1 MSKISRRN
9 FIKGA
14 GVAALAVA
22 AAGMLAGCGSSAP
35 EMVGVHVGYY
45 YKDFF
50 GDVKP
55 IQDADKYAE
64 VVSVVKGSKVK
75 KSDLKN
81 LQAACNGSTARR
93 MFPMKSM
100 LIGKPLLQRSF
111 CPSNKIRKIKM
122 HKRAVVTRLPSFCVS
137 GGKRCQNYLTNS
149 YRGGGYYI
157 GKAGSTKSERGMQ
170 KRL

>member
-22 AAGMLAGCGSSAP
+22 AAGVLAGCSSAP
-35 EMVGVHVGYY
+35 EMVEVHVGYY
-45 YKDFF
+45 YKDFL
-50 GDVKP
+50 GNANP

-81 LQAACNGSTARR
+81 LQAACSGSTTYSAKDV
-93 MFPMKSM
+93 PDEIDVDWETATAKVI
-100 LIGKPLLQRSF
+100 LSF
-111 CPSNKIRKIKM
+111 
-122 HKRAVVTRLPSFCVS
+122 
-137 GGKRCQNYLTNS
+137 
-149 YRGGGYYI
+149 
-157 GKAGSTKSERGMQ
+157 
-170 KRL
+170 

>member
-81 LQAACNGSTARR
+81 LQAACNGSTGYGAKDV
-93 MFPMKSM
+93 PMKSM

-122 HKRAVVTRLPSFCVS
+122 HKRAVVTGLPSFFCI
-137 GGKRCQNYLTNS
+137 R
-149 YRGGGYYI
+149 R
-157 GKAGSTKSERGMQ
+157 Q
-170 KRL
+170 KKPKLLDK

>member
-35 EMVGVHVGYY
+35 EMVEVHVGYY
-45 YKDFF
+45 YKNFV
-50 GDVKP
+50 GDVKS

-64 VVSVVKGSKVK
+64 VVPVVKGSKVK

-81 LQAACNGSTARR
+81 LQAACNGSTAYSAKDV
-93 MFPMKSM
+93 PDEIDVDWETATAKVILS
-100 LIGKPLLQRSF
+100 L
-111 CPSNKIRKIKM
+111 
-122 HKRAVVTRLPSFCVS
+122 
-137 GGKRCQNYLTNS
+137 
-149 YRGGGYYI
+149 
-157 GKAGSTKSERGMQ
+157 
-170 KRL
+170 